1 MKKFYNLGAWYRTF
15 NTYACLMLNNV
26 IRSLVS
32 LDSPRQRISR
42 LAVQRHLQKGPEWS
56 NYIHETER
64 TQLEYKYRVMCNP
77 EYYGPGCS
85 VLCKPRDDKY
95 GHYRCNENGEIICLD
110 GWTGQYC
117 TEGKGQSRPYL
128 PLPADHICNQFGPRL
143 GPTERRT

>member
-1 MKKFYNLGAWYRTF
+1 
-15 NTYACLMLNNV
+15 MLTNV
-26 IRSLVS
+26 IRPLVS
-32 LDSPRQRISR
+32 SDSPRQRISR

-117 TEGKGQSRPYL
+117 TEGKGQSKIHL
-128 PLPADHICNQFGPRL
+128 PVFA
-143 GPTERRT
+143 ES